1 MKKRDGMT
9 EIMTKEIRS
18 LTSEHKGNDGMT
30 QISYLTLL
38 YNYSF
43 LPLGR
48 LVKSASS
55 GSFVR
60 IGVHHV

>member
-1 MKKRDGMT
+1 MKRDGT
-9 EIMTKEIRS
+9 SRNVTKEIRS
-18 LTSEHKGNDGMT
+18 LTSKHTGNDGVT
-30 QISYLTLL
+30 QILSLTLL